1 MKKNIIPN
9 PNIIH
14 PVKNH
19 YDVIYIKNV
28 NDSKRISIGDFSYI
42 SETNFKNNVLGNYGF
57 SNSKLIIGKFCQ
69 IAKGVKF
76 MLDDVNHEMNCL
88 STFPFYIF
96 DDWHEQKPDIKA
108 FKMKG
113 DIVIGNDVWVGQNVT
128 IMPGV
133 KIGNG
138 AIIGANS
145 TVGSDIPDYAIAV
158 GNPCKVVKYRFNRK
172 IINELNRIKWWDLP
186 IEKIKQIAPLLKL
199 PNVNEAIIKI
209 KRKLS

>member
-1 MKKNIIPN
+1 MEK
-9 PNIIH
+9 
-14 PVKNH
+14 
-19 YDVIYIKNV
+19 
-28 NDSKRISIGDFSYI
+28 
-42 SETNFKNNVLGNYGF
+42 GNYGF

-113 DIVIGNDVWVGQNVT
+113 DIVIGNDVWIGQNVT

-158 GNPCKVVKYRFNRK
+158 GNPCKVFKYRFNKK
-172 IINELNRIKWWDLP
+172 IINELNKIKWWDLP
-186 IEKIKQIAPLLKL
+186 IEKIKQITPLLKL
-199 PNVNEAIIKI
+199 PDVNEAIIKI
-209 KRKLS
+209 KKKLS

>member
-28 NDSKRISIGDFSYI
+28 NDSKRISVGDFSYI
-42 SETNFKNNVLGNYGF
+42 SETNF

-113 DIVIGNDVWVGQNVT
+113 DIVIGNDVWIGQNVT

-145 TVGSDIPDYAIAV
+145 AVGSDIPDYAIAV
-158 GNPCKVVKYRFNRK
+158 GNPCKVVKYRFNKK
-172 IINELNRIKWWDLP
+172 IINELNKTKWWDLP

-199 PNVNEAIIKI
+199 PDVNEAIVKI
-209 KRKLS
+209 KKKLS